1 MKFRYYRLNID
12 FDLYRDKFNMLII
25 ENPNE
30 FEKIVIAL
38 YDRLNKRDF
47 DIELFDKNE
56 KEEICKKVEMFLSPL
71 DFKYDKKEIQKRLFT
86 ELIEDIRCSEN
97 SEEFS
102 EVCSKFLELLDELK
116 ISTDYDLD
124 FEENFELGVLLKSLD
139 VHLKEPEGRFIEKF
153 IEYSSNTQRL
163 LGREIFIFISCMKYM
178 NARDIEF
185 LKKHAEYKGLTI
197 LFIENMQWD
206 LKFDVNEYII
216 DGDLCELY

>member
-1 MKFRYYRLNID
+1 MKLRYYSLNID
-12 FDLYRDKFNMLII
+12 FDLCRDKFNTLII

-38 YDRLNKRDF
+38 DDRLNKKNF
-47 DIELFDKNE
+47 DLELFDKNE
-56 KEEICKKVEMFLSPL
+56 KEEICKKAEILLSPL
-71 DFKYDKKEIQKRLFT
+71 DLKYDKKEVQKRLFT
-86 ELIEDIRCSEN
+86 ELIEDIRCSES

-102 EVCSKFLELLDELK
+102 VICSKFLELLDELK
-116 ISTDYDLD
+116 VSTDYDLD
-124 FEENFELGVLLKSLD
+124 FEENFEIGGLLKSFD

-178 NARDIEF
+178 NEQDMEF
-185 LKKHAEYKGLTI
+185 LKEHAKYKGLII
-197 LFIENMQWD
+197 LFIENMQLN

-216 DGDLCELY
+216 DSDLCELY